1 MRGAH
6 SNGSAASVHRLFPSA
21 GDPLKEERIDDFSA
35 MLCRIGMRPEVYSSN
50 SRGGDDSSPS
60 EGDPFMEIPVAPL
73 TKLVVTMASTL
84 TEQIELSPAAAQM
97 LKPEMSS
104 EALIKALADQGLNSD
119 VVPLLA
125 NGLEPE
131 QGVRWA
137 AESAGLVADKLPP
150 GEVQAMVAA
159 TAWLQGDLAA
169 ADLQQALTDPQTAG
183 PGSWAAQAAIWTE
196 EALSV
201 ETPEGDALLL
211 APKAIEGAVVLAAGV
226 SNIDSTAQVSDR
238 PQLPSA
244 GLAERADSAANNFVT
259 DAFDAA
265 QDNPIAQET
274 HAAFNKLL
282 EPFVELG
289 LRLAAGQS

>member
-1 MRGAH
+1 M
-6 SNGSAASVHRLFPSA
+6 N
-21 GDPLKEERIDDFSA
+21 
-35 MLCRIGMRPEVYSSN
+35 
-50 SRGGDDSSPS
+50 
-60 EGDPFMEIPVAPL
+60 IPVALL
-73 TKLVVTMASTL
+73 TKLIVAMASTL
-84 TEQIELSPAAAQM
+84 TERIELSPAAAQM

-137 AESAGLVADKLPP
+137 TESAGLVVDKLPP
-150 GEVQAMVAA
+150 GEVRAQEAA
-159 TAWLQGDLAA
+159 AAWLQGDLAA
-169 ADLQQALTDPQTAG
+169 ADLQQTLADPETAG

-196 EALSV
+196 EALAV
-201 ETPEGDALLL
+201 ETPEGDILFL

-238 PQLPSA
+238 PQPPSA
-244 GLAERADSAANNFVT
+244 GLTEGVGSAARNFAT
-259 DAFDAA
+259 DAFGAA
-265 QDNPIAQET
+265 QDSPVVSET
-274 HAAFNKLL
+274 QAAAAFNKLL

-289 LRLAAGQS
+289 LRLAAGQI